1 MSLCAGRPCA
11 SGKTQSNVRCK
22 KNGATQ
28 SNDDDEL
35 LQYMSQDI
43 NSMDLD
49 ALREIYSTNNKL
61 SQDAVALILQ
71 YTYLAMCSNRVDVDN
86 QPLFRGAEQL
96 DSFSE
101 LLLRMPH
108 VYNPNSKQ
116 LYETLEKLRTTTC
129 DVLCGFESM
138 LAWWALGSSTEHA
151 CGASPPRPA
160 NPAILMLYITK
171 ILLVV
176 DPESKGFHNLP
187 CDTGCNSSTEQEQRE
202 MSDLTQKK
210 MHDQLS
216 IAIVRVSEHL
226 NQMRNVWLLNEEV
239 GHERLHTVLRAARAN
254 ILQQTLVYTL
264 SDPVY
269 RSKILEHTLAEVG
282 YDFTSVDDSI
292 MNDLI
297 GDGANPAR
305 LANVTFKYFAYEA
318 VVDLCAA
325 FCTRLCVVRQNI
337 VDSGRSEEDVKPL
350 DEAIKQV
357 KQQTRHM
364 LKEKQ
369 QHNVFCNSEILS
381 TPPNVL
387 GIGCHD
393 SQLLQHAT
401 ILDALI
407 CRALVIPSKTKH
419 LNANLVMD
427 AVFSSP
433 LEEIV
438 DGGAAPTSIYA
449 EAADLLRR
457 RAFCDH
463 RSTSPRFWS
472 TAVATS
478 IVFFRICLSA
488 IRKRVTMTE
497 CSASCVA
504 HRLSA
509 AIPEDISPTRV
520 TWHAAEVS
528 RACDLLVNRLKR
540 NEPRADARQTQER
553 LDRICYVPA
562 KTNDGANLH
571 RMVPGLELGIVCEPS
586 TAVNILLP
594 NFTKFTNM
602 KLNNFNIS
610 VPVLIWSG
618 VLSAIDGSRPCKPL
632 VMPSSCA
639 SSTLSAAL
647 IASLDGVTQND
658 CFENAEKVY
667 VNDYVPFAQVVN
679 SNMTY
684 LAQSTASMMCVLT
697 LFAPISL
704 ITAARNLISEY
715 AERYKTQTDDCPL
728 MHPEKRNSFPLKSE
742 MNDLYKQ
749 LVIKTVDYEMAD
761 TYPVTYQATRCAR
774 PPTHTRM
781 GRSAMRVDH
790 ARCVRFA
797 GNW

>member
-1 MSLCAGRPCA
+1 M
-11 SGKTQSNVRCK
+11 RCK

-28 SNDDDEL
+28 SDEDEL

-43 NSMDLD
+43 NSMDPD
-49 ALREIYSTNNKL
+49 ALREIYSTKNKL

-86 QPLFRGAEQL
+86 QPLFRGTEQL

-108 VYNPNSKQ
+108 VYNPRSEQ
-116 LYETLEKLRTTTC
+116 LSETLEKLRTTTC
-129 DVLCGFESM
+129 DILCGFESM
-138 LAWWALGSSTEHA
+138 MAWWALGSSTEHA

-171 ILLVV
+171 VLLVV

-187 CDTGCNSSTEQEQRE
+187 CDTGCSSSTEQEQRE
-202 MSDLTQKK
+202 MSDMTQKK

-216 IAIVRVSEHL
+216 IATVRVSEHL
-226 NQMRNVWLLNEEV
+226 NQMRNVWLLNKEV
-239 GHERLHTVLRAARAN
+239 GQERLHTVLRAARAN

-282 YDFTSVDDSI
+282 YDSTSADDSI
-292 MNDLI
+292 MSDLI

-305 LANVTFKYFAYEA
+305 LANVTFKYVAYEA

-325 FCTRLCVVRQNI
+325 FCTRLCVLRQDAI
-337 VDSGRSEEDVKPL
+337 GSGRSEEDVRPL

-381 TPPNVL
+381 TPPNVR
-387 GIGCHD
+387 GVGCHD

-438 DGGAAPTSIYA
+438 DRRETPTSIYA

-463 RSTSPRFWS
+463 RSTNPRFWS

-488 IRKRVTMTE
+488 LRKRIILTE
-497 CSASCVA
+497 CSTACVA

-509 AIPEDISPTRV
+509 AIPEDIPHTRV

-540 NEPRADARQTQER
+540 NEPRTDARQMQER
-553 LDRICYVPA
+553 LDQICYIPA
-562 KTNDGANLH
+562 KTNDGAKLN
-571 RMVPGLELGIVCEPS
+571 RMVPGLELGIVCEPP
-586 TAVNILLP
+586 TAVDILLP

-602 KLNNFNIS
+602 KVNNFHIS

-647 IASLDGVTQND
+647 IASLDGITQHD
-658 CFENAEKVY
+658 VFGNAEKVY
-667 VNDYVPFAQVVN
+667 VNDYDPFAQVVN

-684 LAQSTASMMCVLT
+684 LAQSMASMMCVLT

-715 AERYKTQTDDCPL
+715 AERYRTQTEDCPF
-728 MHPEKRNSFPLKSE
+728 MHPEQKTSFPLKSE
-742 MNDLYKQ
+742 VNDLYKQ
-749 LVIKTVDYEMAD
+749 LVIKTVDLEMAD
-761 TYPVTYQATRCAR
+761 NYPVTYQATRCAL
-774 PPTHTRM
+774 PPTHARTVRLKK
-781 GRSAMRVDH
+781 RVGH
-790 ARCVRFA
+790 ARYVRFA